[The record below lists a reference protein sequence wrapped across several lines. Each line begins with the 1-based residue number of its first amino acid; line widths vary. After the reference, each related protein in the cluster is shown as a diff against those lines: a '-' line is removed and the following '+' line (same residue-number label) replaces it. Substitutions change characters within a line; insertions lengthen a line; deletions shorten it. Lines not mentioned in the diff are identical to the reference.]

1 LAAAKSLRKSLPGIL
16 RFPLLET
23 RRPNPPIR
31 SGLHYRYA
39 RIGFPHGTV
48 YFKIIGFGEPTTYR
62 ICQFRSPGDGEEME
76 RRLAAIVCADVA
88 GYSRMMGADEEGT
101 HAAFKA
107 HRSATYPI
115 ILNHG
120 GRVVKN
126 TGDGF
131 LLEFPSIVGA
141 IESSIAMQA
150 LMAERNN
157 HLPGDRVMQF
167 RLGVHMGDVI
177 ADEDEV
183 FGDGVNIAV
192 RLEAVAAPGGV
203 AVSAKAYHEASK
215 HLSVTLVDAGSHR
228 FKNIEDTIN
237 VWTWAPSGSDARGR
251 EPKSTS
257 SLPAQYRTAIVGVL
271 PFANLSDSS
280 DEYFSDGLTED
291 LIHALSLQSFYRVLS
306 RNSTFSFKDKNLSAR
321 LIAREIDA
329 TYLIQGSVRR
339 AGTKIRVTAELVAPE
354 NGEQLWTGRYDR
366 DIGDL
371 FAMQDEITTS
381 LSAALAPEIYRAEAS
396 APSRS
401 SSTDLTAWDRFLRG
415 LSHYYR
421 HTKADFE
428 ASIDLFREAIALDP
442 ALAIARAYLATI
454 MVQGV
459 QYGWIKSTS
468 QLWTEA
474 MNLAESSVRL
484 DPHSSFAFSI
494 LSYMHAME
502 GHYEAAMEAA
512 KRAVKLNPYDMGAR
526 GVLGISHLVIGE
538 HRQAIELFSA
548 AVQRGNSDP
557 RYKWAALNA
566 FSHYLVGQYDAS
578 LSWAREALYLNPNHL
593 QVLAVRAAALAQLGR
608 TEEAAKAAEVLLTN
622 FPGLTV
628 ERHLRNFRWKTPA
641 DIAHFRDGLLKAGVP
656 FSKLTLVDSTSKR
669 TA

>member
-1 LAAAKSLRKSLPGIL
+1 
-16 RFPLLET
+16 
-23 RRPNPPIR
+23 
-31 SGLHYRYA
+31 
-39 RIGFPHGTV
+39 
-48 YFKIIGFGEPTTYR
+48 
-62 ICQFRSPGDGEEME
+62 ME

-88 GYSRMMGADEEGT
+88 GYSRMMGADEAGT

-107 HRSATYPI
+107 HRSAIYPI

-120 GRVVKN
+120 GRLVKN

-131 LLEFPSIVGA
+131 LVEFPSIVEA
-141 IESSIAMQA
+141 IESAITMQA
-150 LMAERNN
+150 LMAERND
-157 HLPGDRVMQF
+157 HLPADRIMQF
-167 RLGVHMGDVI
+167 RMGVHMGDVI

-183 FGDGVNIAV
+183 FGDGVNVAV
-192 RLEAVAAPGGV
+192 RLEAIAVPGGV

-215 HLSVTLVDAGSHR
+215 HLSATLVDAGSHR
-228 FKNIEDTIN
+228 LKNIEEPIQ
-237 VWTWAPSGSDARGR
+237 VWTWEPGGSDASCG
-251 EPKSTS
+251 EPKNTS
-257 SLPAQYRTAIVGVL
+257 NLPAQYRTAIVGVL
-271 PFANLSDSS
+271 PFSNLSDST

-306 RNSTFSFKDKNLSAR
+306 RNSTFSFKGKSLSAR

-339 AGTKIRVTAELVAPE
+339 AGTKIRVTAELIAPE
-354 NGEQLWTGRYDR
+354 NGEQLWAGRYDR

-396 APSRS
+396 APARCSF
-401 SSTDLTAWDRFLRG
+401 TDLTAWDRFMRG
-415 LSHYYR
+415 LSHYYK

-428 ASIDLFREAIALDP
+428 ASIDLCREAIALDP

-468 QLWTEA
+468 PLWTEA
-474 MNLAESSVRL
+474 MALAETSVRL
-484 DPHSSFAFSI
+484 DPRSSFAFSI
-494 LSYMHAME
+494 LSYMHAMQ
-502 GHYEAAMEAA
+502 GNYEAAMEAA
-512 KRAVKLNPYDMGAR
+512 KRAVTLNPYDMGAR
-526 GVLGISHLVIGE
+526 GVLGIAHLVIGE
-538 HRQAIELFSA
+538 HRQAIELFST

-593 QVLAVRAAALAQLGR
+593 QVLAVRAAALAQLER
-608 TEEAAKAAEVLLTN
+608 AEEAAKAAQVLLGN
-622 FPGLTV
+622 FPTLTV
-628 ERHLRNFRWKTPA
+628 ERHLRNFRWKSPD
-641 DIAHFRDGLLKAGVP
+641 DIAHYRDGLLKAGVP
-656 FSKLTLVDSTSKR
+656 FTKLTLVESASMR

>member
-1 LAAAKSLRKSLPGIL
+1 
-16 RFPLLET
+16 
-23 RRPNPPIR
+23 
-31 SGLHYRYA
+31 
-39 RIGFPHGTV
+39 
-48 YFKIIGFGEPTTYR
+48 
-62 ICQFRSPGDGEEME
+62 ME

-88 GYSRMMGADEEGT
+88 GYSRMMGADESGT

-107 HRSATYPI
+107 HRSAIYPI

-120 GRVVKN
+120 GRIVKN

-141 IESSIAMQA
+141 VESAVAMQA

-157 HLPGDRVMQF
+157 HLPADRVMQF
-167 RLGVHMGDVI
+167 RLGVHMGDVM

-183 FGDGVNIAV
+183 FGDDVNIAV
-192 RLEAVAAPGGV
+192 RLETVAVPGGV
-203 AVSAKAYHEASK
+203 AVSAKAYNEASK
-215 HLSVTLVDAGSHR
+215 HLSVTLVDAGSYR
-228 FKNIEDTIN
+228 FKNIEQPVN
-237 VWTWAPSGSDARGR
+237 VWTWEPGGSDSRGR
-251 EPKSTS
+251 EPRETS
-257 SLPAQYRTAIVGVL
+257 NLPAQYRTAIVGVL
-271 PFANLSDSS
+271 PFVNLSDSA

-306 RNSTFSFKDKNLSAR
+306 RNATFSFKGKNLSTR

-339 AGTKIRVTAELVAPE
+339 AGTKIRATAELIVPE
-354 NGEQLWTGRYDR
+354 KGEQLWTGRYDR

-381 LSAALAPEIYRAEAS
+381 LCAALAPEIYRAEAS
-396 APSRS
+396 APVRS

-421 HTKADFE
+421 QTKADFE
-428 ASIDLFREAIALDP
+428 ASIALFREAIALDP
-442 ALAIARAYLATI
+442 SLSIARAYLATI
-454 MVQGV
+454 LLQGV
-459 QYGWIKSTS
+459 HFGWIRSTRE
-468 QLWTEA
+468 LWAEA
-474 MNLAESSVRL
+474 MSLAESSVRL
-484 DPHSSFAFSI
+484 DPRSSFAFAI
-494 LSYMHAME
+494 LAYVHAME
-502 GHYEAAMEAA
+502 GHYEEALDA
-512 KRAVKLNPYDMGAR
+512 GKRAVELNPYDMGAR
-526 GVLGISHLVIGE
+526 GVFGFCHLVIGE
-538 HRQAIELFSA
+538 HRQAIELFST

-557 RYKWAALNA
+557 RFQWGALNA
-566 FSHYLVGQYDAS
+566 FSHYLLGQYDAS

-593 QVLAVRAAALAQLGR
+593 QVLAIRAAALAQLGR
-608 TEEAAKAAEVLLTN
+608 TEEAAQATEVLLTS

-641 DIAHFRDGLLKAGVP
+641 DTAHYRDGLLKAGVP
-656 FSKLTLVDSTSKR
+656 LSQLSLVEPVSKR

>member
-1 LAAAKSLRKSLPGIL
+1 
-16 RFPLLET
+16 
-23 RRPNPPIR
+23 
-31 SGLHYRYA
+31 
-39 RIGFPHGTV
+39 
-48 YFKIIGFGEPTTYR
+48 
-62 ICQFRSPGDGEEME
+62 ME

-107 HRSATYPI
+107 HRSAIYPI

-120 GRVVKN
+120 GRLVKN

-131 LLEFPSIVGA
+131 LLEFPSVVGG
-141 IESSIAMQA
+141 IESAVAIQT
-150 LMAERNN
+150 LMAERNSQ
-157 HLPGDRVMQF
+157 LPADRHMQF

-192 RLEAVAAPGGV
+192 RLEAVAVPGGV
-203 AVSAKAYHEASK
+203 AVSAKAYQEASK
-215 HLSVTLVDAGSHR
+215 HLSVPLVDAGSYR
-228 FKNIEDTIN
+228 FKNIEETIN
-237 VWTWAPSGSDARGR
+237 VWSWEPGGSDTRARETR
-251 EPKSTS
+251 NTS
-257 SLPAQYRTAIVGVL
+257 NLPTQYRTAIVGVL
-271 PFANLSDSS
+271 PFTNLSDSA

-306 RNSTFSFKDKNLSAR
+306 RNSTFSFKGRNLSTR

-339 AGTKIRVTAELVAPE
+339 AGSKIRVTAELIAPE

-371 FAMQDEITTS
+371 FAMQDELTTN

-396 APSRS
+396 APTR

-421 HTKADFE
+421 QTKTDFE
-428 ASIDLFREAIALDP
+428 ASIDLFREAITLDP
-442 ALAIARAYLATI
+442 ALSIARAYLATM

-474 MNLAESSVRL
+474 MSLAESSVRL
-484 DPHSSFAFSI
+484 DPRSSFAFAC

-502 GHYEAAMEAA
+502 GNHEAAMEAA
-512 KRAVKLNPYDMGAR
+512 KRGVTANPYDMGAR
-526 GVLGISHLVIGE
+526 GVLGICHFVIGE
-538 HRQAIELFSA
+538 HQQAIELFST

-557 RYKWAALNA
+557 RYKWAAMNA
-566 FSHYLVGQYDAS
+566 FSHYLLGQYDAS
-578 LSWAREALYLNPNHL
+578 LSWAREALYMNPNHL
-593 QVLAVRAAALAQLGR
+593 QVLAVRTAALAQLGR
-608 TEEAAKAAEVLLTN
+608 SEEAAKATEVLLN
-622 FPGLTV
+622 CFPTLTV

-641 DIAHFRDGLLKAGVP
+641 DIAHYRDGLLKAGVP
-656 FSKLTLVDSTSKR
+656 LSRLTLVEPASKR
-669 TA
+669 SA